1 MRDAKRVHL
10 RLSLVRTIQ
19 EYLGVFFYGLSVAL
33 LLGVLTV
40 LLFGD
45 SGTDTIRVNAHQ
57 TTPSKSVS
65 SKKSVNDGQGSGG
78 NGGGEECEEWIGMI
92 SKPFRDM
99 RSRQLDL
106 KPMFTSQMGQDIQ
119 LLLTLRDK
127 HLNIKRGTTLNKK
140 VFIDLAAAWPRKL
153 SNTYVLGECFGWSG
167 LCIEGDP
174 EKVRMLRQN
183 RSCIVIPKVV
193 CDKAGKTVRF
203 TVNPETGTN
212 GIVGLTTI
220 RRSKE
225 VLVAKCTT
233 MDLIFQEYLVSHV
246 DFLSLDVEGAEAQV
260 LKGWTS
266 PVRAEIVLIETLG
279 KWPNTS
285 RRYVATWLD
294 QRGYLPMFGH
304 NPLMHP
310 SLENLTASEVLMDD
324 ARFQEKSARWGLH
337 DVYFVLQDSPYLEAF
352 QASRSLYKYH
362 GE

>member
-153 SNTYVLGECFGWSG
+153 SNTYVLGECF
-167 LCIEGDP
+167 
-174 EKVRMLRQN
+174 
-183 RSCIVIPKVV
+183 
-193 CDKAGKTVRF
+193 VRF